1 MGNGLRIG
9 GIKLLKRLAGVEM
22 VVFDL
27 DGVLV
32 DIDSSWQAIHAA
44 FGVDNEENFQKHI
57 HGQIDF
63 KEFMR
68 SDIRLW
74 NGPHIS
80 RIRDVLDRAP
90 LMKGASETVK
100 ILKTAGYK
108 TAIISS
114 GISVLAERIRCE
126 LGMDYCFSNRLL
138 TDDSGLLTGDGEEV
152 VGLFDKGK
160 VLRHLASTAGIS
172 VEQCVVVGDGRFDV
186 PLFREA
192 GLSIAFNAKDESVRE
207 AADLAVDEKDLTRI
221 LPWLMNRDETAMAE
235 IVFNYDDEKEAEA
248 IVKAV
253 APDNVNLP
261 SGLII
266 KTTRDGSS
274 IVTRTFCAKG
284 VETLLA
290 TLDDLFSCIQVA
302 ENVLRASKSLSTRE
316 NFKATIRVH
325 SSS

>member
-1 MGNGLRIG
+1 MLR
-9 GIKLLKRLAGVEM
+9 RLAGMKM

-32 DIDSSWQAIHAA
+32 NIDSSWQEIHAA

-74 NGPHIS
+74 NGTHIS
-80 RIRDVLDRAP
+80 RIMDVLDRVP
-90 LMKGASETVK
+90 LMRGALETIVA
-100 ILKTAGYK
+100 LKEAGYK
-108 TAIISS
+108 TAIISN
-114 GISVLAERIRCE
+114 GISVLADRISGE
-126 LGMDYCFSNRLL
+126 LEIDYCFSNRLL
-138 TDDSGLLTGDGEEV
+138 TDSSGRLTGEGEEV
-152 VGLFDKGK
+152 VGLFNKDRA
-160 VLRHLASTAGIS
+160 LRDLALTVGTS
-172 VEQCVVVGDGRFDV
+172 VDQCVVIGDSIFDI
-186 PLFREA
+186 PLFRGA

-253 APDNVNLP
+253 APDNVKLP

-274 IVTRTFCAKG
+274 VVTRTFCAKG
-284 VETLLA
+284 VKTLLA

-316 NFKATIRVH
+316 NF
-325 SSS
+325 